1 MEASPC
7 RVPSARLG
15 DAPVSVRRR
24 PDHPP
29 RASRG
34 RLAKPEIDI
43 AADPYTNACFFASPY
58 KRRIYRCSSSA
69 SCSGCVAGHR
79 AVARKTG
86 RNSPIADNRRS
97 SAKRRD
103 RSRFL
108 GGDRQT
114 DTHGVGL
121 YQKPVTFQGSTSA
134 HIADRRRQSFNGRF
148 QDLGKPYERSP
159 GIIAAA

>member
-1 MEASPC
+1 LEASPC

-15 DAPVSVRRR
+15 DAPGSVRRR

-34 RLAKPEIDI
+34 RLAKPVIDI
-43 AADPYTNACFFASPY
+43 AADPYTNACFFVSPY

-69 SCSGCVAGHR
+69 SGSGCVAGHR

-121 YQKPVTFQGSTSA
+121 YDSTKNRSHFRAARQPISPIEGGSHSTAGSRIWA
-134 HIADRRRQSFNGRF
+134 NLTRGRRV
-148 QDLGKPYERSP
+148 
-159 GIIAAA
+159 